1 MRTLGSL
8 ALAVL
13 GTLAF
18 GSAADLAARA
28 LTRAEPSESFLSAGL
43 FFLIAGVVF
52 FFALAMRGATWA
64 IVLPCGISTALA
76 ALLALFDEPH
86 GWIITA
92 STLALTFIMA
102 ALGRHRTRRRKLDN
116 PIRSG

>member
-8 ALAVL
+8 ALAIV
-13 GTLAF
+13 GTIFF

-28 LTRAEPSESFLSAGL
+28 STRGEPSESFLSAGL
-43 FFLIAGVVF
+43 FFLIAGVVL

-64 IVLPCGISTALA
+64 IVLPCGMSTALA

-86 GWIITA
+86 GWIIAA
-92 STLALTFIMA
+92 SFLGLTFVMA
-102 ALGRHRTRRRKLDN
+102 
-116 PIRSG
+116 